1 MEPVNARPT
10 NAKNDISRVGPYYM
24 SKKSCPFLYKP
35 TNCIEMDKTSI
46 GYSRNPQVNKG
57 AILFFSYKSTAV
69 VETELETCRMSKSV
83 IRFSKFT
90 SRLSLSQPLI

>member
-69 VETELETCRMSKSV
+69 YRD
-83 IRFSKFT
+83 
-90 SRLSLSQPLI
+90 